1 LTTLTRFAFRLA
13 LGALVTGTVF
23 SQTAAREWV
32 RPGYYKQLK
41 PARLQNQVAQMLARD
56 AENPPSSQG
65 VIFAGSSTIA
75 RWDLKHYFAQYRTLN
90 RGIDDSLV
98 SDVAFYADRLIVP
111 FKPSTI
117 VLYAGDNDIAYGMT
131 PDMVATD
138 FGALVAKIHA
148 ALPKSEILILSL
160 RPTIA
165 RATVWEA
172 VKAANDKLAAMVA
185 GDPKL
190 RFVDLTDLLL
200 TPDGKS
206 ARDLLAD
213 DLQHLNDDGFSL
225 VSNVVKRA
233 VQQSEGRYWR
243 GYNGPPGQ

>member
-1 LTTLTRFAFRLA
+1 
-13 LGALVTGTVF
+13 
-23 SQTAAREWV
+23 
-32 RPGYYKQLK
+32 
-41 PARLQNQVAQMLARD
+41 MLARD
-56 AENPPSSQG
+56 TGSPPSSQG

-75 RWDLKHYFAQYRTLN
+75 RWDLKHYFAQYRSLN

-160 RPTIA
+160 RPTVA
-165 RATVWEA
+165 RAAVWDA
-172 VKAANDKLAAMVA
+172 VKAANEKLAAMMA
-185 GDPKL
+185 TDSKL
-190 RFVDLTDLLL
+190 QFVDLTDLLL
-200 TPDGKS
+200 GPDGKP
-206 ARDLLAD
+206 ARELLAD
-213 DLQHLNDDGFSL
+213 DLQHLNDDGFAL

-233 VQQSEGRYWR
+233 VQRSEGRYWR